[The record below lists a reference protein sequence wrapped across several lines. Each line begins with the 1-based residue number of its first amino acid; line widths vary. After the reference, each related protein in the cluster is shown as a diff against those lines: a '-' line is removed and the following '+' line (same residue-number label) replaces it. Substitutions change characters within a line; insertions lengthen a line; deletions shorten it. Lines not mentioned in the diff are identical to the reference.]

1 MIQVLHRDFL
11 ALLLGHLLADFPFQ
25 SSWIVANKGRRWQA
39 TTLHVSIHF
48 GLTLFVLWA
57 LAGTFSLIAIV
68 ICALIVSIHAGQD
81 VGKEWLVHRTVL
93 RRFPATVFLVDQALH
108 VIVLAIAALVLSR
121 TGAGE
126 AIRSLAF
133 SAVARDRILLVA
145 VVYSAFVFGGG
156 YLIRFLTRS
165 LSNSAADSTTE
176 RTEELRNAGLYIG
189 WLERCL
195 VLTAI
200 CTQSPAMVGLIL
212 AGKSIARL
220 PELKEPK
227 FAEYFLIGTFLSV
240 GLAIL
245 GGLILLYQFHGTVT
259 FK

>member
-1 MIQVLHRDFL
+1 MIQPLHRDFL

-25 SSWIVANKGRRWQA
+25 TSWMVANKGRRWQA
-39 TTLHVSIHF
+39 TTAHAAMHLGI
-48 GLTLFVLWA
+48 TLFVLWS
-57 LAGTFSLIAIV
+57 LAGVFGGMAAAV
-68 ICALIVSIHAGQD
+68 CALVVVIHSAQD
-81 VGKEWLVHRTVL
+81 LGKERLMRIAAVQRY
-93 RRFPATVFLVDQALH
+93 PATVFLLDQLLH
-108 VIVLAIAALVLSR
+108 VIVITIAALVLSR
-121 TGAGE
+121 TGPAE
-126 AIRSLAF
+126 AIRSLAV
-133 SAVARDRILLVA
+133 STVARDRILVVA
-145 VVYSAFVFGGG
+145 VVYSGFVFGGG

-165 LSNSAADSTTE
+165 LSNSAADSTSE

-200 CTQSPAMVGLIL
+200 CTQSPAMVGLIV
-212 AGKSIARL
+212 AAKSIARL

-245 GGLILLYQFHGTVT
+245 GGMILLYQFHGTVS

>member
-1 MIQVLHRDFL
+1 MIQAFHRDFL

-25 SSWIVANKGRRWQA
+25 TSWIVANKGKRWQA
-39 TTLHVSIHF
+39 TAAHTAIHF
-48 GLTLFVLWA
+48 GVTLVVLWS
-57 LAGTFSLIAIV
+57 LASTFSAMVIV
-68 ICALIVSIHAGQD
+68 VCAVIVAIHAVQD
-81 VGKEWLVHRTVL
+81 LGKERLMRWHAVQ
-93 RRFPATVFLVDQALH
+93 RFPATVFLLDQALH
-108 VIVLAIAALVLSR
+108 VFVLTIGALVLSK
-121 TGAGE
+121 TGPGA
-126 AIRSLAF
+126 AIRSLSVSPAG
-133 SAVARDRILLVA
+133 RDRILLVA
-145 VVYSAFVFGGG
+145 VVYSGFVFGGG

-165 LSNSAADSTTE
+165 LSNSAADSRAE
-176 RTEELRNAGLYIG
+176 STEEVRNAGLYIG

-220 PELKEPK
+220 PELKEPR

-240 GLAIL
+240 GLAIV
-245 GGLILLYQFHGTVT
+245 GGLILLYQFHGTVA